1 MAGITHSTPADGT
14 FSASGSTAWDAS
26 HDIAAGTITEA
37 MQVLADNTTNNAS
50 TSAHGYLL
58 KLSNVSTEFMNGQ
71 GAWATP
77 AGGATLNGITAATGA
92 VTIASG
98 NNTGIV
104 WNWANTTN
112 STVAFTLG
120 ETTAATNGTSTSGIP
135 NQVLSKFATLATST
149 QSPMQVYAQGVH
161 AFSVFPVV
169 ASRPQILANSGTLA
183 SPVYSFA
190 AETGLGWYRRSA
202 GEMAL
207 DVAGSYTMS
216 FTAAGLFAPVGTA
229 AAPSITDRSNADS
242 GLFFGGSLLGIS
254 VGAIQNSRFE
264 PGLLQHNKG
273 TADAVSYALNFR
285 KSRGTVASPTVITTG
300 DDLATISGFG
310 YVGATG
316 TYVEACRITFDSTGT
331 IANTTSGTGG
341 IMRLACAAVGAV
353 APAEIMRLTRATTTG
368 GGWATLN
375 EADASPGTGDLA
387 DGDEVA
393 IYMKAGNIVF
403 AVNVGGAMKYAYLPI
418 DGTTILWVADG
429 TGP

>member
-112 STVAFTLG
+112 TTVAFTLG
-120 ETTAATNGTSTSGIP
+120 ETSAATNGTSTSGVP
-135 NQVLSKFATLATST
+135 NQVLFKLRTAAAST
-149 QSPMQVYAQGVH
+149 QSPFSLYVRDVH
-161 AFSVFPVV
+161 LIS
-169 ASRPQILANSGTLA
+169 A
-183 SPVYSFA
+183 SPTTTQLLA
-190 AETGLGWYRRSA
+190 AA
-202 GEMAL
+202 
-207 DVAGSYTMS
+207 
-216 FTAAGLFAPVGTA
+216 GTA
-229 AAPSITDRSNADS
+229 ALPVYAFAGATTTGLFLASGLIQFATGGVARVQVSDFGLRTLAGTAGSPSITEGFVAADS
-242 GLFFGGSLLGIS
+242 GLFWPTTGLAVSVATVENTRWEAGS
-254 VGAIQNSRFE
+254 E
-264 PGLLQHNKG
+264 QHSKG

-285 KSRGTVASPTVITTG
+285 KARGTVASPTVITTG

-368 GGWATLN
+368 GGWATMN

-403 AVNVGGAMKYAYLPI
+403 AVNVGGAMKYAFLPI
-418 DGTTILWVADG
+418 DGTTILWTADG